1 MELFNFVQKPDK
13 DILTLIDLKLFYCRR
28 VGPTAGL
35 ECGDEVKYMISAGIR
50 NLIVRQAACSP
61 D

>member
-13 DILTLIDLKLFYCRR
+13 DILNLINLKFFYCRR

-35 ECGDEVKYMISAGIR
+35 ERGDEVKYMISAGI
-50 NLIVRQAACSP
+50 
-61 D
+61 